1 MKIASTTRPSPAG
14 HLSHQRPSLLRWAPF
29 EAAGCAARHSSP
41 DHTYYSR
48 SPAESTTTAP
58 ASRSHATLP
67 PRAPQP
73 PRARRR
79 RTRPL
84 PTLPAH
90 SSTPPPNRT
99 RPRPRSHRCPCGQ
112 LPPHPRRDHGSPRT
126 ASRSPR
132 ATRVKSRRTSV
143 AVRPPAELLASLLRV
158 LPEQPSVRIRRH
170 APSDSS
176 ATATSGCPG
185 SAESRSSTSASRAS
199 HRRMNSAGG
208 QVGRSR
214 ARRSSGEV
222 PRVDG
227 CIGACGVRDRAGGMG
242 GRLSLCGYGL
252 SVRRGTRRWCGR

>member
-112 LPPHPRRDHGSPRT
+112 LPPTPTTRPRQPADGVEITARDEGEEPQNLCR
-126 ASRSPR
+126 
-132 ATRVKSRRTSV
+132 
-143 AVRPPAELLASLLRV
+143 
-158 LPEQPSVRIRRH
+158 
-170 APSDSS
+170 
-176 ATATSGCPG
+176 G
-185 SAESRSSTSASRAS
+185 TSASRTARLPPS
-199 HRRMNSAGG
+199 RSPGAAVRPNTPTRPIPGHRRRRRLGA
-208 QVGRSR
+208 RDPPSR
-214 ARRSSGEV
+214 ARRPA
-222 PRVDG
+222 PRG
-227 CIGACGVRDRAGGMG
+227 PRIGA
-242 GRLSLCGYGL
+242 
-252 SVRRGTRRWCGR
+252 

>member
-14 HLSHQRPSLLRWAPF
+14 HLSHQRPSLLHWAPF

-58 ASRSHATLP
+58 ASRSQATLP

-126 ASRSPR
+126 GVEITARDEGEEPQNLLSRYVRQPNCSP
-132 ATRVKSRRTSV
+132 
-143 AVRPPAELLASLLRV
+143 
-158 LPEQPSVRIRRH
+158 PSF
-170 APSDSS
+170 AF
-176 ATATSGCPG
+176 
-185 SAESRSSTSASRAS
+185 SRSSRPSEYADTPHPT
-199 HRRMNSAGG
+199 HRRRRRLGA
-208 QVGRSR
+208 RDPPSR
-214 ARRSSGEV
+214 ARRPA
-222 PRVDG
+222 PRG
-227 CIGACGVRDRAGGMG
+227 PRIGA
-242 GRLSLCGYGL
+242 
-252 SVRRGTRRWCGR
+252 